1 MPKNKFPEHE
11 RVFRILNSSF
21 LHRISIFRFIAWFF
35 FHSHTCRACLVS
47 WEVSWKECRGS
58 LEMSNGMQW
67 RHLVHLTLHALDV
80 SSSCKDLNVP
90 ERWDGTDGTSDGR
103 RNSQDI
109 RGTEALWAS
118 PLPKQ
123 LHCRR
128 SKTRHARC
136 SSFGRQITEFEVS
149 KRTWNSEWI
158 FLHPWYLATFVKDR
172 LKVPRNLKAQNASK
186 SLHRLHPV
194 LQQKGMKRC

>member
-1 MPKNKFPEHE
+1 MRKFFEFWIHLFFIGFP
-11 RVFRILNSSF
+11 FFGLY
-21 LHRISIFRFIAWFF
+21 IAWFF

-47 WEVSWKECRGS
+47 WEVSWKERRGS

-128 SKTRHARC
+128 WKTRHARC
-136 SSFGRQITEFEVS
+136 WSLHHRIRSFQM
-149 KRTWNSEWI
+149 
-158 FLHPWYLATFVKDR
+158 
-172 LKVPRNLKAQNASK
+172 NLKFWMNLSASLVSGHICQGQVESAK
-186 SLHRLHPV
+186 KPESPECIKITASAASSASAKRYEKV
-194 LQQKGMKRC
+194 LT